1 MKMNTEMR
9 QEIGV
14 KPEFH
19 CKLELAKDLRAEA
32 TPWGF
37 RKYGTIQCRNKGGK
51 EHGELAQGESLRQVT
66 ISCSSCS
73 YRQVCPLFIH
83 VTAHTAHRGDRQT
96 HYRLRFTLLLC
107 LSSASVRTMAS
118 PLRGHPVH
126 GIACAPSRR
135 REEDWDGHEHEPLP
149 AAHLG
154 FVKINSW

>member
-1 MKMNTEMR
+1 MNTEMR
-9 QEIGV
+9 QETGV

-19 CKLELAKDLRAEA
+19 CKLELAKDLQAEA

-37 RKYGTIQCRNKGGK
+37 RKYERIQCRNKGGK
-51 EHGELAQGESLRQVT
+51 NTANCQAQGESLRQVT

-73 YRQVCPLFIH
+73 YRQVCPLFVH

-96 HYRLRFTLLLC
+96 HYRLRFILLLC
-107 LSSASVRTMAS
+107 LPPASVRTMAS
-118 PLRGHPVH
+118 PQRGHPVH
-126 GIACAPSRR
+126 GIACAPSGRH
-135 REEDWDGHEHEPLP
+135 EEDWDGHEHEPLP